1 MSAASS
7 STTGAVAVPA
17 IPTPTPAR
25 SRAGLFMRRHP
36 TLVAGGGMI
45 VFMVLAALAAP
56 LFAGDP
62 LNMNPLNRLKAPS
75 AEFWLGTD
83 HLGRDVF
90 ARVVYGARVS
100 LQVGIAVAVVSV
112 AIGTLIGLVA
122 GYFRQADAVLTRA
135 MDGMMAIPA
144 ILLAIAMV
152 ALTGASVGIVIL
164 AIVLPEIPRVAR
176 LVRSVVLSVREAPY
190 VEAAKAG
197 GTRLH
202 VILGRH
208 ILPSALAPLIVQ
220 ATYICAAAII
230 VESALSF
237 LGAGVPP
244 EVPTWGSMI
253 AQSRQYLPVAPWTVF
268 APGVALAL
276 VVLSVNLFGDGLRDW
291 LDPRAARR
299 G

>member
-1 MSAASS
+1 MTLVTHSAQNAGLIQPSKWSAAS
-7 STTGAVAVPA
+7 
-17 IPTPTPAR
+17 
-25 SRAGLFMRRHP
+25 LFMRRNP
-36 TLVAGGGMI
+36 TMVVGGGLLLL
-45 VFMVLAALAAP
+45 MVLAALAAP
-56 LFAGDP
+56 WFAGDP
-62 LNMNPLNRLKAPS
+62 QTINPINRLKAPS
-75 AEFWLGTD
+75 LEFWLGTD

-90 ARVVYGARVS
+90 ARVIYGARVS
-100 LQVGIAVAVVSV
+100 LQVGIFVAVVSIL
-112 AIGTLIGLVA
+112 IGTVLGLLA
-122 GYFRQADAVLTRA
+122 GYFRQVDAVVTRL

-144 ILLAIAMV
+144 ILLAIALV
-152 ALTGASVGIVIL
+152 ALMGASVNIVIL
-164 AIVLPEIPRVAR
+164 AIVLPEIPRVVR

-190 VEAAKAG
+190 VEAARAG

-208 ILPSALAPLIVQ
+208 ILPSTMAPLIVQ

-244 EVPTWGSMI
+244 ETPTWGSMI
-253 AQSRQYLPVAPWTVF
+253 AQSRQYLPRAPWTVF
-268 APGVALAL
+268 APGIALAF

>member
-1 MSAASS
+1 MTATTAS
-7 STTGAVAVPA
+7 TPAAVPA
-17 IPTPTPAR
+17 R
-25 SRAGLFMRRHP
+25 SKAAGTRAGLFMRRHP

-45 VFMVLAALAAP
+45 LLMVLAALAAP

-75 AEFWLGTD
+75 AAFWLGTD

-100 LQVGIAVAVVSV
+100 LQVGITVAVVSV
-112 AIGTLIGLVA
+112 AIGTLIGLLA
-122 GYFRQADAVLTRA
+122 GYFRRADLLITRA

-164 AIVLPEIPRVAR
+164 AIVMPEIPRVAR

-208 ILPSALAPLIVQ
+208 ILPSTLAPLTVQ

-291 LDPRAARR
+291 LDPRASRR